1 MTTLVVDASVAVKWF
16 VPEPG
21 TERALPLLDGSFDL
35 LAPDLLLP
43 EVGNIL
49 WKKVRRKE
57 IAPRDA
63 RDILAAL
70 SHVPLSIVS
79 SGSLLEGAL
88 EIALEY
94 ERSVYD
100 ALYVALAVARD
111 CRLATGDNRLARS
124 LAGGPLAR
132 HIAPLS
138 GLS

>member
-1 MTTLVVDASVAVKWF
+1 VTPIVVDASVAVKWF
-16 VPEPG
+16 VPEPNAG
-21 TERALPLLDGSFDL
+21 RALPLLDGSFDL
-35 LAPDLLLP
+35 LAPDLLP
-43 EVGNIL
+43 IEVGNVL

-57 IAPRDA
+57 IGPRDA

-70 SHVPLSIVS
+70 ARVPLRIVS
-79 SGSLLEGAL
+79 SGSLLAGAF

-111 CRLATGDNRLARS
+111 CRLVTGDGRLARS

-132 HIAPLS
+132 HIAQLS
-138 GLS
+138 DLS